1 MVKLTLTGMEL
12 IDCAK
17 ANARLG
23 VEVAACNCGYEEDID
38 RFLETL
44 KNAGEEMGV
53 KIEQFEDLITE
64 KQRNLKARSTRI
76 LPH

>member
-1 MVKLTLTGMEL
+1 MGKSTLTGTEL

-17 ANARLG
+17 ANAILG
-23 VEVAACNCGYEEDID
+23 IAVAACNCGYEEDID
-38 RFLETL
+38 RFLEAL
-44 KNAGEEMGV
+44 KNAGKEMGV

-64 KQRNLKARSTRI
+64 KQRNLKVRSTRI